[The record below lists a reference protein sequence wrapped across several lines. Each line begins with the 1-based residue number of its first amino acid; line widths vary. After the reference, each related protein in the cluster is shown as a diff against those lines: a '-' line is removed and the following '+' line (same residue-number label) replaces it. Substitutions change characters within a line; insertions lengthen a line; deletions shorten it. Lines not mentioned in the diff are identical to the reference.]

1 MSPLPL
7 YATPGNPETA
17 LVLLQHHPGQP
28 AQLVLSP
35 NLRLSG
41 LLRVL
46 PPDLLQVFIALL
58 TFQGAMGEV
67 RASVESLAEALGL
80 HPDQVQQRLQLLAA
94 YTFDGA
100 PLIFPSS
107 TDASSTTEHTY
118 SLSKRVGVP
127 MDITL
132 PAQTSEKPYRPVPRE
147 EIIQRSRKRYATPRA
162 EAETIVAE
170 QLGSTPPE
178 PIPEGREGEAYH
190 ALLAVGVSEQDVR
203 QLLAEF
209 PIESIEAQLEWL
221 PARGARNPGRFL
233 TAAIRG
239 DYAPPERSTHTS
251 PERSFQASPDT
262 PRP

>member
-17 LVLLQHHPGQP
+17 LVLLLHHPSQP
-28 AQLVLSP
+28 VQLVLSP

-46 PPDLLQVFIALL
+46 PPELLQIFVALL

-67 RASVESLAEALGL
+67 RAVVESLAETLGL
-80 HPDQVQQRLQLLAA
+80 HPDQVQQRLQQLAA

-100 PLIFPSS
+100 PLIFPS
-107 TDASSTTEHTY
+107 AEHTY

-127 MDITL
+127 VDIV
-132 PAQTSEKPYRPVPRE
+132 PQAQASEKPYRPVARE
-147 EIIQRSRKRYATPRA
+147 EIVQRSRERYATPRA
-162 EAETIVAE
+162 QAEVIVAE
-170 QLGSTPPE
+170 QLGTMPPE
-178 PIPEGREGEAYH
+178 PIPEGREGEAYK
-190 ALLAVGVSEQDVR
+190 AMLAVGVLEQDVR

-209 PIESIEAQLEWL
+209 PIASIEAQLEWL
-221 PARGARNPGRFL
+221 PARGARNPARFL

-239 DYAPPERSTHTS
+239 DYA
-251 PERSFQASPDT
+251 SPDT
-262 PRP
+262 PRS

>member
-7 YATPGNPETA
+7 YATPGSPETA
-17 LVLLQHHPGQP
+17 LVLLLHQPGQP

-46 PPDLLQVFIALL
+46 PPDLLQIFVALL

-67 RASVESLAEALGL
+67 RAVVESLAETLGL

-107 TDASSTTEHTY
+107 LDASSSAEQAY

-127 MDITL
+127 VDITPPE
-132 PAQTSEKPYRPVPRE
+132 PATEKPYRAVPRE
-147 EIIQRSRKRYATPRA
+147 EIVQRSRERYATPRA
-162 EAETIVAE
+162 EAEVIVAE
-170 QLGSTPPE
+170 QLGNTPPE
-178 PIPEGREGEAYH
+178 PIPEGREGEAYK
-190 ALLAVGVSEQDVR
+190 AMLAVGVPEHEVR
-203 QLLAEF
+203 KLLAEF
-209 PIESIEAQLEWL
+209 PIESIEIQLEWL
-221 PARGARNPGRFL
+221 PARGARNPARFL

-239 DYAPPERSTHTS
+239 DYA
-251 PERSFQASPDT
+251 SPDT

>member
-7 YATPGNPETA
+7 YATPGDPETA

-46 PPDLLQVFIALL
+46 PPELLQVFVALL

-67 RASVESLAEALGL
+67 RASVEPLAEALGL

-100 PLIFPSS
+100 SLIFPSS
-107 TDASSTTEHTY
+107 MDASSSAEHTY

-127 MDITL
+127 VDIT
-132 PAQTSEKPYRPVPRE
+132 PTVQTSEKPYRPVARE
-147 EIIQRSRKRYATPRA
+147 EIVQRSRERYATPRA
-162 EAETIVAE
+162 EAEVIVAE

-178 PIPEGREGEAYH
+178 PIPEGREGEAYK
-190 ALLAVGVSEQDVR
+190 AMLAVGVLDPDAR

-221 PARGARNPGRFL
+221 PARGARNPARFL

-239 DYAPPERSTHTS
+239 DYA
-251 PERSFQASPDT
+251 SPDT

>member
-17 LVLLQHHPGQP
+17 LVLLQHQSGQP

-58 TFQGAMGEV
+58 TFQGTMGEV
-67 RASVESLAEALGL
+67 RAATESLAETLGL
-80 HPDQVQQRLQLLAA
+80 HPDQAQQRLQLLAA

-100 PLIFPSS
+100 PLIFLSNM
-107 TDASSTTEHTY
+107 DASSSAEHTY
-118 SLSKRVGVP
+118 SLSKRVGVLV
-127 MDITL
+127 DITP
-132 PAQTSEKPYRPVPRE
+132 PAKNTEKPYRAVPRE
-147 EIIQRSRKRYATPRA
+147 EIIKRSRERYATPRA
-162 EAETIVAE
+162 EAEVIVAE
-170 QLGSTPPE
+170 QLGTMPPE

-190 ALLAVGVSEQDVR
+190 ALLVVGVSEPDVR

-221 PARGARNPGRFL
+221 PARGARNPARFL

-239 DYAPPERSTHTS
+239 DYA
-251 PERSFQASPDT
+251 SPDT

>member
-17 LVLLQHHPGQP
+17 LVLLQHQPGQP

-35 NLRLSG
+35 NLRISG

-46 PPDLLQVFIALL
+46 PPDLLQVFVALL

-67 RASVESLAEALGL
+67 RAVVESIAEALGL

-107 TDASSTTEHTY
+107 MDASSSAEQTY

-127 MDITL
+127 VNLT
-132 PAQTSEKPYRPVPRE
+132 PPTQAKEKPYRAVPRE
-147 EIIQRSRKRYATPRA
+147 EIVQRSRERYATPRA
-162 EAETIVAE
+162 EAEVIVAE
-170 QLGSTPPE
+170 QLGNTPPE

-203 QLLAEF
+203 QLLVEF
-209 PIESIEAQLEWL
+209 SIEAIETQLEWL
-221 PARGARNPGRFL
+221 PARGARNPARFL

-239 DYAPPERSTHTS
+239 NY
-251 PERSFQASPDT
+251 ASPDA